1 MKSSGKFLIAL
12 FIALATLVS
21 CEEESL
27 TPENGITESQ
37 PITFNL
43 TAGHPDAT
51 KAVKTGWENGDAI
64 FVFFSGATPNG
75 TNVPYLKMEFNG
87 TQWTSTEMNG
97 AAASPGSL
105 GLNNGDTGTMRAVF
119 LPFGSNL
126 TVLAGENNSFKFSE
140 TQYTYYLTAA
150 QPYEVK
156 NNKVSGSFG
165 MRLPVG
171 TDGNGYYVQFFIDDA
186 SATSGDYTLGCDAVI
201 PTGVSSIDADG
212 TVNESEADYK
222 KVDIPGYAYSGGY
235 LFSGK
240 INPDYSAKRWVNQT
254 AEDVNAYYFAKTK
267 VSDGSRHDYFVT
279 GKTLTPNSAVKL
291 PTNDNVYESES
302 YGADGKWIPVGQ
314 GKFVNFYY
322 SSLQPYPNFA
332 WATCNYGA
340 SKPEEIGER
349 LSFNDAKESSGYFS
363 LPSPTIFKSTFNDAS
378 FKKTY
383 ITVHGK
389 KGFVISA
396 SRGFFFLPVTTGDS
410 ACDYWSSESR
420 DENYAWYLHFP
431 ENPNDGENPESPMS
445 FQSKVNK
452 LAVRM
457 LL

>member
-12 FIALATLVS
+12 CIALATLAS
-21 CEEESL
+21 CGEESL

-43 TAGHPDAT
+43 TAGHPYAT
-51 KAVKTGWENGDAI
+51 KAVKTGWESGDAI

-75 TNVPYLKMEFNG
+75 TNVPYLKMTFNG

-105 GLNNGDTGTMRAVF
+105 GLENGTSGSMRAVF

-156 NNKVSGSFG
+156 NNTVSGSFE
-165 MRLPVG
+165 MRLPVDR
-171 TDGNGYYVQFFIDDA
+171 DGNGYYVQFFIVDE
-186 SATSGDYTLGCDAVI
+186 SATSGAYTLGCDAVI
-201 PTGVSSIDADG
+201 PTGVASIDADG
-212 TVNESEADYK
+212 TVNEAEADYK
-222 KVDIPGYAYSGGY
+222 EVDMPGYPYSGGY

-279 GKTLTPNSAVKL
+279 GKTLNPNSAVKL
-291 PTNDNVYESES
+291 PANDNVYET
-302 YGADGKWIPVGQ
+302 YPNDADGKWVPVGPN
-314 GKFVNFYY
+314 KLVNFYY
-322 SSLQPYPNFA
+322 SSQQNQPDYA

-349 LSFNDAKESSGYFS
+349 LSFNDAKAYSGYFS
-363 LPSPTIFKSTFNDAS
+363 LPSPTIFKSIFNGS
-378 FKKTY
+378 NFKITH

-410 ACDYWSSESR
+410 ACDYWSSESS
-420 DENYAWYLHFP
+420 DDNYAWYLHFP
-431 ENPNDGENPESPMS
+431 ENPNDGVNPESPMS

-457 LL
+457 FL